1 MFKLS
6 AEDRLRSWRDFR
18 KTLNTLPLEDA
29 LRATIDF
36 WHGCPFAPYYLDP
49 EQPEKWPSP
58 WELISENYYCDIAKS
73 LGILYTI
80 KFTQHNP
87 AVELRIYTDPKTRY
101 SYNLVWIEQGKYVL
115 NLISD
120 QVVNKTHVEKSLKLK
135 VKYDKELNL
144 NSY

>member
-1 MFKLS
+1 MFKLPAS
-6 AEDRLRSWRDFR
+6 ERLVRWRDFR
-18 KTLNTLPLEDA
+18 KSLDALPLEKAIESTVD
-29 LRATIDF
+29 L
-36 WHGCPFAPYYLDP
+36 WHGCPFSPYYLDP
-49 EQPEKWPSP
+49 DKPETWPNP
-58 WELISENYYCDIAKS
+58 WTLIEENYYCDIAKS

-87 AVELRIYTDPKTRY
+87 EVELRIYIDPKTRY

-120 QVVNKTHVEKSLKLK
+120 QVVNKTHVEKNLKLK